1 MSKKLDECQLCG
13 LPIGFLRCI
22 PSGQLLPGT
31 IHLFGTEYGEPRR
44 SWNVRN
50 VSSIIGELHGKY
62 DYICWKGRQLGEST
76 TLKVKPGNSRT
87 VYFSTS
93 HQRLLRKMQT
103 ATLIY
108 IGGIGIIPVSKAL
121 ILERFYILQQLWR
134 HVWGLP
140 PLPLLPR
147 RVLGSSI
154 SPCRSCQGTYD
165 IRWCSCT
172 ARNQSLPKIIC
183 IFHQESMVLADDN
196 CLANAWTAQK
206 IQYQFQKQ
214 DETRASLSQSW
225 KSTHVPDPK
234 STSFKINYYSILWK
248 YINNHKHKLPNF
260 SKQNMALPKPVAICY
275 HSTSWWFQPIPKHTC
290 HLAGYRHVC
299 FRDGKIKHTN
309 QFIGLYNQSYQYL
322 SIIYHLFGSPFIIP
336 IHPVPGPVRYAS

>member
-1 MSKKLDECQLCG
+1 MAQSASNVSLHKVLRMDMVILWTWKTAGHLLVTTAMYSSMERIANAAMLKKIEWKEGSVWICLPSVVGHHLFCVYVHVFQMSKKLDECQLCG

-121 ILERFYILQQLWR
+121 ILERFYILQQL
-134 HVWGLP
+134 
-140 PLPLLPR
+140 
-147 RVLGSSI
+147 
-154 SPCRSCQGTYD
+154 
-165 IRWCSCT
+165 
-172 ARNQSLPKIIC
+172 
-183 IFHQESMVLADDN
+183 
-196 CLANAWTAQK
+196 
-206 IQYQFQKQ
+206 
-214 DETRASLSQSW
+214 
-225 KSTHVPDPK
+225 
-234 STSFKINYYSILWK
+234 
-248 YINNHKHKLPNF
+248 
-260 SKQNMALPKPVAICY
+260 
-275 HSTSWWFQPIPKHTC
+275 
-290 HLAGYRHVC
+290 
-299 FRDGKIKHTN
+299 
-309 QFIGLYNQSYQYL
+309 
-322 SIIYHLFGSPFIIP
+322 
-336 IHPVPGPVRYAS
+336 